1 MSFRFFTIIT
11 DELNSVFGT
20 YHIEIIGSKDH
31 INPEILEILS
41 TAVERSHGTDL
52 KLDLIIKPHDEDG
65 VDVVLDP
72 VFVKEILRKYKDKI
86 TAMHIPFSH
95 VGYEYLLEQ
104 DFDFE
109 RLEKLDILLGDNDT
123 IDCPDED
130 FTLQMKLVKSLISR
144 HANKLQHIG
153 INYIEWYEWFLDEDV
168 GADNQSDIPCIPNLK
183 SLALVESNKVNTLG
197 VMRTVNFENITHLKL
212 EHINLTNL
220 DIKDF
225 NIKNLSVLSLYD
237 VNEDLA
243 LSLLKASTTTL
254 TKLVIE
260 YVKFEKDDIKCL
272 RFTNLKY
279 LEVRRMDETI
289 SLTLVKSAMSTLQE
303 ILVSNNDEVFGTL
316 ETVTEFKLPCLK
328 KIDFQSFQY
337 SNLVFSLIYACNT
350 ETIEVLFNKE
360 KGCKNLIR
368 YLRSQAYRCLLHQ
381 GDIVD

>member
-20 YHIEIIGSKDH
+20 YHVEIIGSKDH
-31 INPEILEILS
+31 NNPEILEILS
-41 TAVERSHGTDL
+41 TVVERSHGTDL

-109 RLEKLDILLGDNDT
+109 RLEKLDILLRDNDT

-243 LSLLKASTTTL
+243 LSLLKSSTTTL
-254 TKLVIE
+254 TKLVIKL
-260 YVKFEKDDIKCL
+260 VKFVNDDIKCL
-272 RFTNLKY
+272 TFTNLK
-279 LEVRRMDETI
+279 
-289 SLTLVKSAMSTLQE
+289 
-303 ILVSNNDEVFGTL
+303 
-316 ETVTEFKLPCLK
+316 
-328 KIDFQSFQY
+328 
-337 SNLVFSLIYACNT
+337 
-350 ETIEVLFNKE
+350 
-360 KGCKNLIR
+360 
-368 YLRSQAYRCLLHQ
+368 
-381 GDIVD
+381 